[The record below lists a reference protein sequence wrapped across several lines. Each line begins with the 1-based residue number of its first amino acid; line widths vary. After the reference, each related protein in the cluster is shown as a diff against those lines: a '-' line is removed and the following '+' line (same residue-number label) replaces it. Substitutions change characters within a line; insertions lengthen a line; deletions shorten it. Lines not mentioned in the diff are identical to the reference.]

1 MTLARV
7 GCLARAGVIVPL
19 CESAGI
25 GRLFRR
31 PDSRQQTRAY
41 HIDQFQDL
49 FFSMENTSSFGSAS
63 APPPVHGTGPNHA
76 SVPPAGSSAGGAAP
90 STSLGFAPPVGPQ
103 AGSAVAAPSTSY
115 RHQMI
120 SLISLGSDAQ
130 VEPSSSLLEELVKAG
145 FAAEELKQAGFKV
158 RSLVSAGF
166 TIGQLKDAGFR
177 PSELKDAEFTLDNFK
192 DAGFTPEE
200 LRQAGFVISSMQA
213 AGFNPKQLKRAGFDA
228 AVFKNELRCSVAQ
241 LKAAGFTAKEIVE
254 VEHPAGKH
262 EPEIVSRHHTEV
274 KDLISERIRS
284 GHIFGDTW
292 YEFFGFFAPF
302 GTRNSF
308 WSRLKSSPMLR
319 HIFVFSPDFVD
330 EIASKTLS
338 QESPSPQI
346 TAGDVDSSVNNCA
359 LICALLIGIP
369 TALVCNMGDSDLYT
383 NMITS
388 GSFYFVKNCTESN
401 WGSYASPED
410 SAFWCV
416 ASFKHAYSWM
426 AGFTIAS
433 FYTNIFSLLLAVMY
447 YMCRPSESYR
457 ISSNVTLLEAFT
469 LEVRKRIRAERYA
482 TPSGPESERLHKNLH
497 TVPFDDPVVET
508 EIFLKASYLAQNE
521 AEEQKNQEFYLWYKS
536 KTFSCVLGS
545 LICGFSTTYWEFDHA
560 NRNPNT
566 LFWTVFSLTFCIA
579 GGRIFV
585 IGIYLG
591 LIASLVTTFFAI
603 NVYMSE
609 SAVFNHESPFFDV
622 ELVSWQRT
630 QIFQNYTR
638 SYIIICLIALFAMYI
653 CV

>member
-1 MTLARV
+1 MSHL
-7 GCLARAGVIVPL
+7 L
-19 CESAGI
+19 
-25 GRLFRR
+25 
-31 PDSRQQTRAY
+31 D
-41 HIDQFQDL
+41 
-49 FFSMENTSSFGSAS
+49 
-63 APPPVHGTGPNHA
+63 GTE
-76 SVPPAGSSAGGAAP
+76 PATANGD
-90 STSLGFAPPVGPQ
+90 
-103 AGSAVAAPSTSY
+103 

-120 SLISLGSDAQ
+120 SLLQLGSDAQ
-130 VEPSSSLLEELVKAG
+130 VEPSSSLLNELVKAG
-145 FAAEELKQAGFKV
+145 FAAEELKQAGFKL

-166 TIGQLKDAGFR
+166 KIGQLKDAGFH

-213 AGFNPKQLKRAGFDA
+213 AGFHPKQLKRAGFDA
-228 AVFKNELRCSVAQ
+228 AAFKNDLRCSVAQ

-254 VEHPAGKH
+254 VEHPTGKH
-262 EPEIVSRHHTEV
+262 EPEIVSPHHLEV
-274 KDLISERIRS
+274 KGLVNERIRS

-330 EIASKTLS
+330 EIASKTLL
-338 QESPSPQI
+338 QETPSPQI
-346 TAGDVDSSVNNCA
+346 TASDVDSSVNNCA

-369 TALVCNMGDSDLYT
+369 AGLVGNMGDSDLYT

-388 GSFYFVKNCTESN
+388 GSFYSAKNCTESN

-416 ASFKHAYSWM
+416 ASFKHAYSWL

-447 YMCRPSESYR
+447 YMCRPSESYK

-482 TPSGPESERLHKNLH
+482 SGPESQRLH

-508 EIFLKASYLAQNE
+508 EVFLKASYLAQNE
-521 AEEQKNQEFYLWYKS
+521 AEEQTNQEFYMWYKS
-536 KTFSCVLGS
+536 KTFSCVIGS
-545 LICGFSTTYWEFDHA
+545 LDCGFSGNSTMRIETQI
-560 NRNPNT
+560 RC
-566 LFWTVFSLTFCIA
+566 SGLTFCNA

-603 NVYMSE
+603 NVYMGE
-609 SAVFNHESPFFDV
+609 SAVFNHESPFFDF

-630 QIFQNYTR
+630 QIFQYYTR
-638 SYIIICLIALFAMYI
+638 SYIIICLIAIFAMYI